1 MALNPNNFKRNPVQ
15 NRNFLMPVFVLWG
28 TVLFLFLGLL
38 WYLSGFDNTLDQ
50 YYLLPWSVLAGIV
63 VLSPSA
69 YLLYKGR
76 FDPFHPLVFG
86 VWSYIFPA
94 FVIGGV
100 ILSFGWS
107 DPYYLTFIEDRRYNL
122 PLSLVYVMLGFLGM
136 AAGFYLPVGKFLS
149 EKTEPYLPKW
159 DWNLSEIWLPGILLM
174 LAGFGV
180 NILGFIQGLFGFQ
193 RIDQIGMFDGL
204 LFFLVLLL
212 SEGNLLLWLGIFK
225 TKNKTGVFYLIFLI
239 LVLVIPLRMAIQG
252 NRGSL
257 LSSVIP
263 IGLAFQ
269 YSGRRLQMK
278 HTAILGTVI
287 ISAVFIGMI
296 YGTAF
301 RNIKGSESRTE
312 AGEYVEQI
320 LLTLDYLTTKDPE
333 KIIHESAGHLAERID
348 NLSALGVAV
357 ANYEKLAPY
366 ESSFGIENNILNDL
380 YTSLIP
386 RFLWENKPPTADA
399 RAYSDLYFNYS
410 ENSFATTPFGDLLRN
425 FGPVGVPLGMLL
437 LGIYFRWIYA
447 QFIDTPNPAIW
458 KKAAYYVLLIVVS
471 FEGFY
476 STIFPSVI
484 RTIFILFGS
493 LFLVNILILQIRM
506 FTRKRFGSQI

>member
-1 MALNPNNFKRNPVQ
+1 MLI
-15 NRNFLMPVFVLWG
+15 PVFFLWG
-28 TVLFLFLGLL
+28 VVLLSALGLL
-38 WYLSGFDNTLDQ
+38 WYLSGSDDTLND
-50 YYLLPWSVLAGIV
+50 YYLLPWCLLAGIV
-63 VLSPSA
+63 VLSPAA
-69 YLLYKGR
+69 YLLYKGK

-94 FVIGGV
+94 FVLGGV

-107 DPYYLTFIEDRRYNL
+107 NPYYLTFIDDIRYNL
-122 PLSLVYVMLGFLGM
+122 PLSLVYVMIGFLGM
-136 AAGFYLPVGKFLS
+136 TAGFYLPVGKFLAD
-149 EKTEPYLPKW
+149 KTEPFLPKW
-159 DWNLSEIWLPGILLM
+159 DWQPNEVWLPGILLM

-193 RIDQIGMFDGL
+193 RIDEIGIFDGL

-212 SEGNLLLWLGIFK
+212 AEGNLLLWLAVFKDKHKSGIFFLMI
-225 TKNKTGVFYLIFLI
+225 GLLIA
-239 LVLVIPLRMAIQG
+239 VIPLRMAIQG
-252 NRGSL
+252 NRGTL
-257 LSSVIP
+257 LSSIIP

-269 YSGRRLQMK
+269 YSGRRLKIQ
-278 HTAILGTVI
+278 HTAILGVVI
-287 ISAVFIGMI
+287 VSAVFIGMI

-301 RNIKGSESRTE
+301 RNIKGSESRTN
-312 AGEYVEQI
+312 AGEYVEQVS
-320 LLTLDYLTTKDPE
+320 LTIDYLTTKDTE
-333 KIIHESAGHLAERID
+333 KIIYEGADDLAERID

-366 ESSFGIENNILNDL
+366 ESAFGIENNIMRDF

-386 RFLWENKPPTADA
+386 RFVWENKPPTADA

-447 QFIDTPNPAIW
+447 QLIDTPNPAMW
-458 KKAAYYVLLIVVS
+458 KKIAYYALLVVVS

-484 RTIFILFGS
+484 RTLVVLAGS
-493 LFLVNILILQIRM
+493 LLFVNVVISQVRV
-506 FTRKRFGSQI
+506 FQKKRFGA